1 MLHGLIIG
9 WNCACTSNQVHVNII
24 GDMSSNNKIVLDTN
38 VLVSALRSASGPS
51 FALVRCIRLGEIG
64 MCCSP
69 ALFLE
74 YEDVLKRPEQLQA
87 CGLLP
92 SDIDD
97 ILADLALHI
106 HPISTHYQWR
116 PQLRDPSD
124 EMVLEAASNAGA
136 QAIVTYNLKD
146 FGPARDF
153 GILVLNPEQTFK
165 HFKLSRPL
173 PPTHLP
179 RPTP

>member
-1 MLHGLIIG
+1 MQK
-9 WNCACTSNQVHVNII
+9 SYR
-24 GDMSSNNKIVLDTN
+24 IVLDTN
-38 VLVSALRSASGPS
+38 VLVSALRSATGPS
-51 FALVRCIRLGEIG
+51 FALVQCIRLNAIG

-74 YEDVLKRPEQLQA
+74 YEDVLKRPDQLQA

-92 SDIDD
+92 GDIDD

-106 HPISTHYQWR
+106 QPVSTHYQWR
-116 PQLRDPSD
+116 PQLRDPAD
-124 EMVLEAASNAGA
+124 EMVLEAAANAGA
-136 QAIVTYNLKD
+136 QAIVTYNLRD
-146 FGPARDF
+146 FAPARDF

-165 HFKLSRPL
+165 HFNLSRPRQPL
-173 PPTHLP
+173 NLK

>member
-1 MLHGLIIG
+1 V
-9 WNCACTSNQVHVNII
+9 AQPRRVNIAS
-24 GDMSSNNKIVLDTN
+24 DMKIAHRIVLDTN
-38 VLVSALRSASGPS
+38 VLVSALRSAAGPS
-51 FALVRCIRLGEIG
+51 FALVQRIRSASIV

-87 CGLLP
+87 SGLIP

-97 ILADLALHI
+97 ILADLATHI
-106 HPISTHYQWR
+106 FPVSTHYQWR

-124 EMVLEAASNAGA
+124 EMVLEAAANAGA
-136 QAIVTYNLKD
+136 GAIVTYNLKD
-146 FGPARDF
+146 FAPAKDF

-165 HFKLSRPL
+165 HFKLSRSHQ
-173 PPTHLP
+173 PTQVI

>member
-1 MLHGLIIG
+1 
-9 WNCACTSNQVHVNII
+9 
-24 GDMSSNNKIVLDTN
+24 
-38 VLVSALRSASGPS
+38 
-51 FALVRCIRLGEIG
+51 

-74 YEDVLKRPEQLQA
+74 YEDVIKRPDQLLA
-87 CGLLP
+87 SGLSL

-106 HPISTHYQWR
+106 VPINTHYQWR

-124 EMVLEAASNAGA
+124 EMVLEAAANASA

-146 FGPARDF
+146 FAPARDF

-165 HFKLSRPL
+165 HFKLANRPR
-173 PPTHLP
+173 PPT
-179 RPTP
+179 

>member
-1 MLHGLIIG
+1 MKPV
-9 WNCACTSNQVHVNII
+9 SR
-24 GDMSSNNKIVLDTN
+24 IVLDTN
-38 VLVSALRSASGPS
+38 ILVSAVRSNTGPS
-51 FALVRCIRLGEIG
+51 FALVQSIRRSAIG

-74 YEDVLKRPEQLQA
+74 YEDVIKRPDQLLA
-87 CGLLP
+87 SGLSL

-106 HPISTHYQWR
+106 VPINTHYQWR

-124 EMVLEAASNAGA
+124 EMVLEAAANASA

-146 FGPARDF
+146 FAPARDF

-165 HFKLSRPL
+165 HFKLANRPR
-173 PPTHLP
+173 PPT
-179 RPTP
+179 

>member
-1 MLHGLIIG
+1 
-9 WNCACTSNQVHVNII
+9 
-24 GDMSSNNKIVLDTN
+24 MSSSNKIVLDIN
-38 VLVSALRSASGPS
+38 VLVSALRSAPGPS
-51 FALVRCIRLGEIG
+51 FALVQCIRAGAMG

-87 CGLLP
+87 YGLLL

-106 HPISTHYQWR
+106 QPVNIHYQWR
-116 PQLRDPSD
+116 PQLRDPAD
-124 EMVLEAASNAGA
+124 EMVLEAAANAGA

-153 GILVLNPEQTFK
+153 KILVLNPEQTFK

-179 RPTP
+179 RPTA